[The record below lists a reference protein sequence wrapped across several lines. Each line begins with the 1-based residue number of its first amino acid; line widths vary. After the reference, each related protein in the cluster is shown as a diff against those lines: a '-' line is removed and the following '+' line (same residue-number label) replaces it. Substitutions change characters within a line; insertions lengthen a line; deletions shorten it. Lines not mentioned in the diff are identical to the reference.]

1 MSSVQEIA
9 QRFVAARLAAT
20 ALPDYPGTVP
30 DNLTTSYD
38 IQDVA
43 RSLWP
48 TPVRG
53 WKIGMVPPAFR
64 EKLGAMRLAGPVFD
78 GNVWDYSEG
87 QVIDLPIIP
96 GGFAAVE
103 GEFVVK
109 LGADMPAEG
118 PSDEAEARGLIGSI
132 HAGIELAGSPLAT
145 INKLGPTVVVS
156 DFGNNAGLIVGPE
169 LTGWQ
174 DAAPESLSVETRIEG
189 AVVGTGSFA
198 SIPGTPV
205 QAVAFLLAHCRARGI
220 ALPAGT
226 LITTGAVTGIHDIA
240 LGQSATV
247 TFAPGGAIQVRTVQA
262 QPR

>member
-1 MSSVQEIA
+1 MSTAQEIA
-9 QRFVAARLAAT
+9 QRFVAARRAGT
-20 ALPDYPGTVP
+20 SLPDYPGTIP
-30 DNLTTSYD
+30 DKLTTSYE

-53 WKIGMVPPAFR
+53 WKIGMVPPALR
-64 EKLGAMRLAGPVFD
+64 EPLGAVRLAGPVFD
-78 GNVWDYSEG
+78 GNVWEYSEG
-87 QVIDLPIIP
+87 QIIDLPIIP

-156 DFGNNAGLIVGPE
+156 DFGNNAGLIVGPA

-174 DAAPESLSVETRIEG
+174 DAAPQSLTVETRIDG
-189 AVVGTGSFA
+189 AVVGTGNFA

-205 QAVAFLLAHCRARGI
+205 QAVAFLLAHCRSRGI

-240 LGQSATV
+240 LGQSSTV
-247 TFAPGGAIQVRTVQA
+247 TFAPGGAITVRTVQA